1 MADKTII
8 LYDFPSKNG
17 SWNAFVIRIRLAL
30 KYKGLPFK
38 TVWIEYPDVE
48 STLKA
53 AGIPPTAQWPDSGKP
68 SYTLPAIVDPSTG
81 AALADSLV
89 IAEYLDKAYPDKPL
103 LMPSS
108 TKALQLAFEQ
118 AVLSS
123 IGPMF
128 FQFIL
133 IKLCD
138 VVNPASEE
146 YFRRSRVS
154 LFGKSVEDLVP
165 KGESA
170 KEEWKKLEAGFG
182 KIAGWMKED
191 KFVMGDTVSFA
202 DFVIGGWIITS
213 KIAWGEDSQEWKD
226 IAEWHD
232 GRWSKLVKN
241 LEPYYS
247 K

>member
-8 LYDFPSKNG
+8 FYDFPSKNG
-17 SWNAFVIRIRLAL
+17 SWNAFALRIRLAL
-30 KYKGLPFK
+30 NYKGLPFE
-38 TVWIEYPDVE
+38 TVWVEYPDVE
-48 STLKA
+48 ATLKA
-53 AGIPPTAQWPDSGKP
+53 AGIPPTTKWPDSGKP
-68 SYTLPAIVDPSTG
+68 RYTLPAIVDPSTG
-81 AALADSLV
+81 TALADSLA

-103 LMPSS
+103 LMPSN
-108 TKALQLAFEQ
+108 TRALQVAFEE
-118 AVLSS
+118 AVPSS
-123 IGPMF
+123 IGPL

-146 YFRRSRVS
+146 YFRRTRAS

-165 KGESA
+165 KGESV
-170 KEEWKKLEAGFG
+170 KVEWKKVEDGFG

-191 KFVMGDTVSFA
+191 KFIMGDTASFA
-202 DFVIGGWIITS
+202 DFVIGAFLIMS

-226 IAEWHD
+226 IAGWHD

-247 K
+247 N